1 MERGQQNRNAMNPLG
16 YGCALSRQ
24 GLIRSERFV
33 GDRPCG
39 SGFWAGEWINC
50 CCCEHL
56 VAIVICY
63 CRRFP
68 CCSRSFLVA
77 AAKRAGAEGHGLL
90 GHQSSK
96 WPCRPIITQEFS
108 LMKSSIRFGAVF
120 ANEAWYSYYGLNPC
134 WTRLLI
140 TLVAFDIC
148 VCTRVWQGW

>member
-1 MERGQQNRNAMNPLG
+1 MNPLG

-24 GLIRSERFV
+24 GLIRSE
-33 GDRPCG
+33 
-39 SGFWAGEWINC
+39 
-50 CCCEHL
+50 
-56 VAIVICY
+56 
-63 CRRFP
+63 RRFP

-120 ANEAWYSYYGLNPC
+120 ANEACVRHLCLHESL
-134 WTRLLI
+134 TRLQAPREETEMQIPSEEASFRVLQQPSLI
-140 TLVAFDIC
+140 TRTTLEMLGAQC
-148 VCTRVWQGW
+148 VREG